1 MSGVLLRAT
10 LRQHWRP
17 TLYWSAGL
25 ALLGLYVIAVIPD
38 QEALDNYV
46 GLVASMPQPLLDA
59 IGAGDTLL
67 LRTPEGFI
75 QYGFATWAQLLL
87 AVYGLLAGL
96 NLCANEEEAGI
107 LDVLLSLPLSRRR
120 LLLERFI
127 AFALLT
133 LLIVLLSALGLVL
146 GSGATT
152 FNLAPATLFATAFN
166 LVPGTLL
173 VMAFTALAAAALRR
187 HMVATGIGI
196 VFVIGSYFLDFIASA
211 ISEGPLNQLG
221 RLSFYRWSS
230 EGIAPGSFLPAENL
244 ALLLGVTLVL
254 LAGALWFLD
263 RRDIG
268 L

>member
-10 LRQHWRP
+10 LRLHWRT

-38 QEALDNYV
+38 QDALNSYV
-46 GLVASMPQPLLDA
+46 DLVASMPQPMLDA
-59 IGAGDTLL
+59 FGVAENLL

-96 NLCANEEEAGI
+96 QLCANEEEAGI

-127 AFALLT
+127 AFSLLT
-133 LLIVLLSALGLVL
+133 LFIALLSALGLVL
-146 GSGATT
+146 GSGSTT
-152 FNLAPATLFATAFN
+152 FALAPSALFATAFN

-187 HMVATGIGI
+187 HMVATGIAI
-196 VFVIGSYFLDFIASA
+196 VFVIGSYFLDFIAGA
-211 ISEGPLNQLG
+211 ISEGPLNELG

-230 EGIAPGSFLPAENL
+230 AGIAPGSFLPAENL

-254 LAGALWFLD
+254 LVGALWFFE